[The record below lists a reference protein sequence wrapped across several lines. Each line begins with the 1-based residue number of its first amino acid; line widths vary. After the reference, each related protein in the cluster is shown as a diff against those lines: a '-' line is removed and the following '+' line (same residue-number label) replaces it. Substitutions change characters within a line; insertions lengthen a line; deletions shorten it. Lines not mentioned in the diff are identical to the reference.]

1 VSSSCRRARTG
12 AARILL
18 RVAGDFE
25 LTLASDELKIAV
37 FGLGYGGAWSR
48 DLSTAIDDY
57 DYRPKTVIVASD
69 DCGANIVRE
78 LCALAAPQRN
88 MASSRSSLAVNRWL

>member
-1 VSSSCRRARTG
+1 M
-12 AARILL
+12 
-18 RVAGDFE
+18 
-25 LTLASDELKIAV
+25 KIAV

-69 DCGANIVRE
+69 DRGANIVRE
-78 LCALAAPQRN
+78 LCALTPQRKV
-88 MASSRSSLAVNRWL
+88 ALSRSSLAVNRWL